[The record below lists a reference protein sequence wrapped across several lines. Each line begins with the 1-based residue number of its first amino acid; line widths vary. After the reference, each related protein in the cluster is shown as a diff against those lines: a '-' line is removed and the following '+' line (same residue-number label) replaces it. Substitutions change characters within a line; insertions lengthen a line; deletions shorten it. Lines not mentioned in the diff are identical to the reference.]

1 MEKTLD
7 FWFEYA
13 SPYSYPAAMRV
24 EQLAAQAG
32 VKVRWR
38 VFLLGAVFQQY
49 GWKTTPNELFP
60 AKGNYMWHD
69 MQRICTSLNM
79 PYQRPST
86 FPRNG
91 MLAARISA
99 NYAQSPWI
107 GDFVRNVY
115 QANFA
120 DDQDIG
126 NSELIAQILEKLG
139 QNSEQIIAEANSDD
153 GKQKLKQQTQQ
164 ALQQDVFGAPFMMVG
179 NEPFWGND
187 RLEQAIYFAAHGKL
201 PASVT
206 LH

>member
-24 EQLAAQAG
+24 EQLAEQAG
-32 VKVRWR
+32 VNVRWR

-69 MQRICTSLNM
+69 MQRICASLNL

-99 NYAQSPWI
+99 NYAESEWI
-107 GDFVRNVY
+107 GDFIRAVY
-115 QANFA
+115 TANFA
-120 DDQDIG
+120 HDQDIG
-126 NSELIAQILEKLG
+126 NSELIANILDKLG
-139 QNSEQIIAEANSDD
+139 QDSAQIIAEANSDE

-201 PASVT
+201 PASVI
-206 LH
+206 LA